1 LEKHGEGT
9 VEKFGGE
16 EFFRTVDGAFT
27 GGFDLVK
34 VSDEAKPLFEWA
46 VGEGDFEVAYG
57 GICFVRAEDADAK
70 GTAGMLDEGGE
81 TTLEISWG
89 GGGFTAFLKK
99 FVQDKTIE
107 SARVEDLI
115 DTFEFGSIVAVVG
128 GGTEGPFRN
137 WTKWQG
143 MAV

>member
-1 LEKHGEGT
+1 MAKARSRSSAGKSFFARSMVLLPGALIWS
-9 VEKFGGE
+9 KFPM
-16 EFFRTVDGAFT
+16 
-27 GGFDLVK
+27 K
-34 VSDEAKPLFEWA
+34 QKPLFEWA